1 MNEIVSKKKVIRAVV
16 KQAVEASASGFFDRH
31 LAEVNRDEG
40 TIKMKIHNV
49 FIAALSAKIKY
60 Y

>member
-1 MNEIVSKKKVIRAVV
+1 MNEIVSKKKAIRAVV
-16 KQAVEASASGFFDRH
+16 KQAVEASGFFDRH

-49 FIAALSAKIKY
+49 FIAALGAKIKY